1 VRITLLLAFAV
12 PALLCVALPQHAGV
26 VCALK
31 TRMKTNLPSLY
42 ERLGGED
49 MIAALIPA
57 FYVRV
62 LADPELGPFF
72 KHTELPKL
80 HAMQHEFF
88 VMATGGP
95 IQYSGRP
102 LAHTHHGRGITK
114 HHFARF
120 TGHLVETLLDMGV
133 TREEADE
140 VIQRINAMT
149 NEIVGTS
156 Y

>member
-1 VRITLLLAFAV
+1 MN
-12 PALLCVALPQHAGV
+12 Q
-26 VCALK
+26 
-31 TRMKTNLPSLY
+31 NSPSLY
-42 ERLGGED
+42 ERLGGET
-49 MIAALIPA
+49 MIASLIPA

-72 KHTELPKL
+72 KHTELEKL

-95 IQYSGRP
+95 ISYTGKP
-102 LAHTHHGRGITK
+102 LAHAHHGRGITRQ
-114 HHFARF
+114 HFALF

-133 TREEADE
+133 TQEEADE
-140 VIQRINAMT
+140 VIQRINLSA
-149 NEIVGTS
+149 NEIIGAS

>member
-1 VRITLLLAFAV
+1 MS
-12 PALLCVALPQHAGV
+12 Q
-26 VCALK
+26 
-31 TRMKTNLPSLY
+31 NSPSLY

-62 LADPELGPFF
+62 LADPDLGPFF
-72 KHTELPKL
+72 KHTALEKL
-80 HAMQHEFF
+80 HSMQREFF

-102 LAHTHHGRGITK
+102 LAHVHHGRGITRQ
-114 HHFARF
+114 HFARF
-120 TGHLVETLLDMGV
+120 TSHLVETLLDMGV
-133 TREEADE
+133 TQEEADE
-140 VIQRINAMT
+140 VIERINTTT
-149 NEIVGTS
+149 NEIVGAS

>member
-1 VRITLLLAFAV
+1 MSET
-12 PALLCVALPQHAGV
+12 PS
-26 VCALK
+26 
-31 TRMKTNLPSLY
+31 SLY

-62 LADPELGPFF
+62 LADPGLAPFF
-72 KHTELPKL
+72 SHTALDKL
-80 HAMQHEFF
+80 HAMQREFF

-102 LAHTHHGRGITK
+102 LAHAHHGRGISRQ
-114 HHFARF
+114 HFASF

-133 TREEADE
+133 TQEEADE
-140 VIQRINAMT
+140 VIERINT
-149 NEIVGTS
+149 TSNEILGTS

>member
-1 VRITLLLAFAV
+1 MNPDT
-12 PALLCVALPQHAGV
+12 
-26 VCALK
+26 
-31 TRMKTNLPSLY
+31 PSLY

-49 MIAALIPA
+49 MISALIPA

-62 LADPELGPFF
+62 LADPGLAPFF
-72 KHTELPKL
+72 SHTALDKL
-80 HAMQHEFF
+80 HAMQREFF

-102 LAHTHHGRGITK
+102 LAHAHHGRGITRQ
-114 HHFARF
+114 HFSQF

-133 TREEADE
+133 TQEEADE
-140 VIQRINAMT
+140 VIERINLMA
-149 NEIVGTS
+149 NEITGTS

>member
-1 VRITLLLAFAV
+1 
-12 PALLCVALPQHAGV
+12 
-26 VCALK
+26 
-31 TRMKTNLPSLY
+31 MNTNKPSLS

-49 MIAALIPA
+49 MISALIPA

-72 KHTELPKL
+72 KHTELEKL

-95 IQYSGRP
+95 LQYSGRP
-102 LAHTHHGRGITK
+102 LAHSHHGRGITRE
-114 HHFARF
+114 HFARF
-120 TGHLVETLLDMGV
+120 TGHLLETLRDMGV
-133 TREEADE
+133 TQEETDE
-140 VIQRINAMT
+140 VIERINAMT
-149 NEIVGTS
+149 NEIIGAS

>member
-1 VRITLLLAFAV
+1 M
-12 PALLCVALPQHAGV
+12 H
-26 VCALK
+26 
-31 TRMKTNLPSLY
+31 PSPPLY

-72 KHTELPKL
+72 KHTAIDKL
-80 HAMQHEFF
+80 HAMQREFF

-95 IQYSGRP
+95 IEYTGRP
-102 LAHTHHGRGITK
+102 LAHVHHGRGITK

-120 TGHLVETLLDMGV
+120 TSHLVETLLDMGV
-133 TREEADE
+133 TTEEADE
-140 VIQRINAMT
+140 VIERINT
-149 NEIVGTS
+149 SVNDIVGAS

>member
-1 VRITLLLAFAV
+1 
-12 PALLCVALPQHAGV
+12 
-26 VCALK
+26 
-31 TRMKTNLPSLY
+31 MKPNPPSLY

-49 MIAALIPA
+49 LITALIPA

-72 KHTELPKL
+72 KHTELEKL
-80 HAMQHEFF
+80 HAMQREFF

-102 LAHTHHGRGITK
+102 LAHTHHGRGITRQ
-114 HHFARF
+114 HFARF

-133 TREEADE
+133 TQEEADE

>member
-1 VRITLLLAFAV
+1 
-12 PALLCVALPQHAGV
+12 
-26 VCALK
+26 
-31 TRMKTNLPSLY
+31 MKPPLPSLY
-42 ERLGGED
+42 ERLGGAD

-72 KHTELPKL
+72 KHTELEKL

-95 IQYSGRP
+95 LEYSGCP
-102 LAHTHHGRGITK
+102 LAHTHHGRGITQQ
-114 HHFARF
+114 HFARF

-133 TREEADE
+133 TQEEADE
-140 VIQRINAMT
+140 VIERINAMA